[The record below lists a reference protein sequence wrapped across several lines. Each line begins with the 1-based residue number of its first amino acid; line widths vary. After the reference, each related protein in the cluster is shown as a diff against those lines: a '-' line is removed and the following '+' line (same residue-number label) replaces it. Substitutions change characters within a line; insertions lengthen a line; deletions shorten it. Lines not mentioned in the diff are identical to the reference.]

1 MKRLMLLGAALV
13 ASLTIP
19 LQSSA
24 ANPAAVACPQNTQA
38 FSGSAS
44 TLVVPAGGYC
54 AITNATITLDL
65 ILGTGA
71 GVDLSHVSIGRDVL
85 LGDGAGG
92 GFVDTTIGRDMTG
105 GDDAGA
111 GIFDSSIGDDLSL
124 HGGEGGADLAN
135 VRIGHD
141 YLLSDGAGTHVERT
155 TIGHDF
161 AASQPSTVQTGKI
174 GPDSP
179 GGAVDVG
186 HDVLIDGS
194 PAGNPFVFDGIC
206 DLNVGHDMRVT
217 NRTVTLGFGIAS
229 EGCKTFLGLPGN
241 TIGHDLVVTGNTAAS
256 GFFGPSTLRIG
267 DDRVAHDLIFSGNTA
282 VPGGSLEVTN
292 NVVGHDALCSS
303 NTPSVTATEPNTA
316 GHLNTCG

>member
-1 MKRLMLLGAALV
+1 MKRLMVLGAAL
-13 ASLTIP
+13 AACLTVP

-24 ANPAAVACPQNTQA
+24 AAPASVTCSQATQA

-44 TLVVPAGGYC
+44 TLIVPAGGYC
-54 AITNATITLDL
+54 AITNATIALDL
-65 ILGTGA
+65 ILGNGA

-85 LGDGAGG
+85 LGDEAGG
-92 GFVDTTIGRDMTG
+92 GFVDTTIGGDMTG

-111 GIFDSSIGDDLSL
+111 GIFDSSIGGNLSL
-124 HGGEGGADLAN
+124 RGGEGGADLAN

-141 YLLSDGAGTHVERT
+141 YMLSDGAGTHMERT
-155 TIGHDF
+155 TIGRDF
-161 AASQPSTVQTGKI
+161 IASQPSTVQTGKI
-174 GPDSP
+174 APDTP
-179 GGAVDVG
+179 GGPVNVG

-206 DLNVGHDMRVT
+206 DLNVGHDMRVS

-229 EGCKTFLGLPGN
+229 GGCKSGGEPGN

-256 GFFGPSTLRIG
+256 GVFGPSTLRIG
-267 DDRVAHDLIFSGNTA
+267 DDRVGHDLIFTGNTA
-282 VPGGSLEVTN
+282 DPGGALEVTN

-303 NTPSVTATEPNTA
+303 NTPSVTAAEPNTA
-316 GHLNTCG
+316 SHLDTCG